1 MKLLNYTSR
10 YFVIILLFI
19 IFIWAAFFYYNMLD
33 EIYDSM
39 DDSLE
44 NQKGLVLQKV
54 KDNPEILQK
63 KQFEDGYYTIQKLAR
78 KPKKLGKDEYRDT
91 LMFMQNE
98 EDYEPVRLLE
108 TSFSQAGNYY
118 KLKLI
123 TSMVEEDDL
132 VEELLYSII
141 ALYLGLILSILILN
155 NFFLKNT
162 WKPFYSL
169 LEKLKNFSIESEQ
182 KITLEDTKIEEFAL
196 LNKNIENLLYKSQE
210 SYQQQKHFIENASH
224 ELQTPIAISINKLEL
239 LLEKNNL
246 KADQIETFSSVLQ
259 NLERLKRLNKSLLL
273 LTKIENNQ
281 FIEEED
287 INLNLLLKEL
297 LEDFLDFST
306 YKEVELELIQ
316 QENLTARMNKDLAI
330 ILFTNLI
337 QNAIKHG
344 KIGTQI
350 EIIIHKE
357 SVMIKNESDH
367 TIPLDVDK
375 IFSRF
380 YKETAL
386 QNSTGLGL
394 SIAQAIAKK
403 YGFTVTYTYK
413 DLHCFKV
420 NFQQT

>member
-1 MKLLNYTSR
+1 
-10 YFVIILLFI
+10 
-19 IFIWAAFFYYNMLD
+19 
-33 EIYDSM
+33 
-39 DDSLE
+39 
-44 NQKGLVLQKV
+44 
-54 KDNPEILQK
+54 
-63 KQFEDGYYTIQKLAR
+63 
-78 KPKKLGKDEYRDT
+78 
-91 LMFMQNE
+91 
-98 EDYEPVRLLE
+98 
-108 TSFSQAGNYY
+108 
-118 KLKLI
+118 
-123 TSMVEEDDL
+123 
-132 VEELLYSII
+132 
-141 ALYLGLILSILILN
+141 
-155 NFFLKNT
+155 
-162 WKPFYSL
+162 
-169 LEKLKNFSIESEQ
+169 
-182 KITLEDTKIEEFAL
+182 
-196 LNKNIENLLYKSQE
+196 
-210 SYQQQKHFIENASH
+210 
-224 ELQTPIAISINKLEL
+224 
-239 LLEKNNL
+239 
-246 KADQIETFSSVLQ
+246 
-259 NLERLKRLNKSLLL
+259 
-273 LTKIENNQ
+273 
-281 FIEEED
+281 
-287 INLNLLLKEL
+287 
-297 LEDFLDFST
+297 
-306 YKEVELELIQ
+306 

>member
-63 KQFEDGYYTIQKLAR
+63 KQFEDGYYTIQKLAG
-78 KPKKLGKDEYRDT
+78 KPKKMGKDKYRDT
-91 LMFMQNE
+91 LMFMENE
-98 EDYEPVRLLE
+98 KEFEPVRLLE

-169 LEKLKNFSIESEQ
+169 LEKLKKFSIESEH
-182 KITLEDTKIEEFAL
+182 KITFEDTKIEEFAL

-210 SYQQQKHFIENASH
+210 SYKQQKHFIENASH

-239 LLEKNNL
+239 LLEKNNMNE
-246 KADQIETFSSVLQ
+246 DQIETFSSVLQ

-287 INLNLLLKEL
+287 INLNLLLQEL
-297 LEDFLDFST
+297 LEDFLDYST
-306 YKEVELELIQ
+306 YKKVELELIQ
-316 QENLTARMNKDLAI
+316 QKNLRARMNKDLAI

-344 KIGTQI
+344 KVGTQI